1 MPWKYLLAGFLL
13 LFAGA
18 CASSGW
24 QSRTSTSY
32 EGVADKLQNAVTGY
46 QALEPR
52 LTADQKQE
60 FEEAYAQLAKSYQTA
75 GVLLASV
82 MKAKDQDSVSTAL
95 LSYQRL
101 MSQFPAMADALL
113 QLVQSFKTGK

>member
-18 CASSGW
+18 CAGSGW
-24 QSRTSTSY
+24 QSGTSTSY
-32 EGVADKLQNAVTGY
+32 EGVADKVQNAVTGY

-60 FEEAYAQLAKSYQTA
+60 FEEAYAQLANRIRRR
-75 GVLLASV
+75 GFFLP
-82 MKAKDQDSVSTAL
+82 
-95 LSYQRL
+95 LS
-101 MSQFPAMADALL
+101 
-113 QLVQSFKTGK
+113 